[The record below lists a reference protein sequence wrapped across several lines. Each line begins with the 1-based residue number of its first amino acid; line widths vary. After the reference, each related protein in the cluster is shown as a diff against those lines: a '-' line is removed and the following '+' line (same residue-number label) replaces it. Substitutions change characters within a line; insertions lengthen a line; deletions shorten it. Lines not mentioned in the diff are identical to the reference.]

1 MRAKKKAARK
11 RSKKRSSQKDSI
23 TDLEILEMVQAEILE
38 RLQSEDYQP
47 KVADLLRVL
56 DSKAKLK
63 LSDPGK
69 KTFWEL
75 IDQIRREE
83 LGDENEEE

>member
-1 MRAKKKAARK
+1 MRAKKKAARNHT
-11 RSKKRSSQKDSI
+11 KKRSSQKDTLS
-23 TDLEILEMVQAEILE
+23 DLEILEMIQAEILE
-38 RLQSEDYQP
+38 RLQSDDYQP

-83 LGDENEEE
+83 LGDDNEEE

>member
-1 MRAKKKAARK
+1 VRAKKKAAGK
-11 RSKKRSSQKDSI
+11 RSKKRSSQRDSL
-23 TDLEILEMVQAEILE
+23 TDLEILEMIQIEILE
-38 RLQSEDYQP
+38 RLQGEDYQP

-69 KTFWEL
+69 KIFWDL
-75 IDQIRREE
+75 IDEIRREE
-83 LGDENEEE
+83 LGDDNEEK